1 MAMKMMWR
9 RAERKK
15 TKMDKIVVTG
25 GKELNGTIRI
35 SGAKNACL
43 TLMPATLLSEEPLTL
58 TNAPRLSDIKTMT
71 ELLRSLGAEVSSLQ
85 GGQVLAM
92 SSHDIHN
99 HTADYDIVR
108 KMRASI
114 LVLGPMLAR
123 DGHAVVSLP
132 GGCAIGAR
140 PVDLHL
146 KVLEAMGAE
155 LDLRD
160 GYVHAKAIGGRLTGA
175 VFEFPLV
182 SVGATE
188 NALLAAT
195 LAKGTSVLKN
205 AAREPEIVD
214 LARCLRKMG
223 AQIEGEGTSE
233 ITIQGVDRLNG
244 ATHPVVT
251 DRIELGTYMLAPAIT
266 GGTVELLG
274 GRMELVAAF
283 AEKLDQANVSVT
295 QTERGLIVSRKGGR
309 AQAVDVVTQPFPGF
323 PTDLQAQMMALLC
336 TAQGTS
342 VLEETIFENRFM
354 HAPELIRMG
363 AKIDVQ
369 GGRATVTGVERLKG
383 APVMATDLRA
393 SVSLIL
399 AGLAAEGETTVSR
412 VYHLDRGYEHVE
424 EKLGGCG
431 AQIERMREN
440 G

>member
-1 MAMKMMWR
+1 
-9 RAERKK
+9 
-15 TKMDKIVVTG
+15 MDSIVVTG
-25 GKELNGTIRI
+25 NGPLSGQIPI
-35 SGAKNACL
+35 AGAKNACL

-71 ELLRSLGAEVSSLQ
+71 TLLQSLGAEVTTMQ
-85 GGQVLAM
+85 DGQVLAM
-92 SSHDIHN
+92 SSHNIDN
-99 HTADYDIVR
+99 HKADYDIVR

-146 KVLEAMGAE
+146 KALEAMGADLE
-155 LDLRD
+155 LRE
-160 GYVHAKAIGGRLTGA
+160 GYVHAKAPGGLKGGIVDFA
-175 VFEFPLV
+175 FP

-188 NALLAAT
+188 NALMAAT
-195 LAKGTSVLKN
+195 LAKGTTVLNN

-214 LARCLRKMG
+214 LADCLRKMG
-223 AQIEGEGTSE
+223 AQIEGDGSST

-251 DRIELGTYMLAPAIT
+251 DRIELGTYMLAPAVC
-266 GGTVELLG
+266 GGEVELLG
-274 GRMELVAAF
+274 GRIDLLEAF
-283 AEKLDQANVSVT
+283 CEKLDAAGIQVTETDKGLKVAQRNGRVSAIDVT
-295 QTERGLIVSRKGGR
+295 TE
-309 AQAVDVVTQPFPGF
+309 PFPGF
-323 PTDLQAQMMALLC
+323 PTDLQAQMMAVLC

-342 VLEETIFENRFM
+342 HLEEKIFENRFM

-363 AKIDVQ
+363 ADIEVS
-369 GGRATVTGVERLKG
+369 GGTATVKGVERLKG

-399 AGLAAEGETTVSR
+399 AGLAAEGETVLSR
-412 VYHLDRGYEHVE
+412 VYHLDRGYEHVVA
-424 EKLGGCG
+424 KLSGVG
-431 AQIERMREN
+431 AKIERIK
-440 G
+440 GQ

>member
-1 MAMKMMWR
+1 
-9 RAERKK
+9 
-15 TKMDKIVVTG
+15 MDSIIVTG
-25 GKELNGTIRI
+25 GGELNGQIPI
-35 SGAKNACL
+35 AGAKNACL

-71 ELLRSLGAEVSSLQ
+71 ELLQSLGAEVSSLQ
-85 GGQVLAM
+85 DGQVLTM
-92 SSHDIHN
+92 SSHDINN

-123 DGHAVVSLP
+123 DGHAIVSLP

-146 KVLEAMGAE
+146 KAFEAMGAE
-155 LDLRD
+155 LELKD
-160 GYVHAKAIGGRLTGA
+160 GYIHAKAPGGLKGGIVDFDFA
-175 VFEFPLV
+175 

-195 LAKGTSVLKN
+195 LAKGTTVLNN

-214 LARCLRKMG
+214 LADCLRKMG
-223 AQIEGEGTSE
+223 AQIDGDGTST
-233 ITIQGVDRLNG
+233 ITIQGVTSLHG

-251 DRIELGTYMLAPAIT
+251 DRIELGTYMLAPAIA
-266 GGTVELLG
+266 GGQVELLG
-274 GRMELVAAF
+274 GRMSLVGAF
-283 AEKLDQANVSVT
+283 CEKLDAAGIDVT
-295 QTERGLIVSRKGGR
+295 ETERGLMVCRRSDRVS
-309 AQAVDVVTQPFPGF
+309 AVDVITEPFPGF

-336 TAQGTS
+336 TATGTS
-342 VLEETIFENRFM
+342 VLEERIFENRFM

-369 GGRATVTGVERLKG
+369 GGLARVTGVDKLKG

-412 VYHLDRGYEHVE
+412 VYHLDRGYEQVVRKFE
-424 EKLGGCG
+424 GVG
-431 AQIERMREN
+431 AKIERVSA
-440 G
+440 